1 MKTFKINGKEYK
13 AKAFDFNLMCDI
25 EDMGLSI
32 SDMGKKNMSFTRAY
46 FSLCA
51 CQGKEISG
59 KELEQHM
66 INGGSIDDLVSVMNE
81 EMEKSDFFRSL
92 NKTAETENAEDKKE
106 EK

>member
-1 MKTFKINGKEYK
+1 MKRFEINGKEYI

-51 CQGKEISG
+51 GQGKEISG

-66 INGGSIDDLVSVMNE
+66 INGGSIDDFVSVMNE

-92 NKTAETENAEDKKE
+92 NKTEETENAEDKKE